1 MHSFFSPHITACNE
15 VSWYLTSFC
24 QQCWHPVLPV
34 HVSLWRVPD
43 HVTPGWFSIYIW
55 SHMIQNMFWTMSSRN
70 CNVAFLFSA
79 QLRGGP
85 NCVRWWRSQ
94 QALWHQD
101 QQRPGEGQR
110 RVEVSHQH
118 HHLHPPHD
126 QKDKRVVG
134 SELTELKANI
144 FRQPPSSYFHKSLSS
159 KADPHLRTSRNILKS
174 EFKKIRANFCD
185 KKQKIYQ

>member
-1 MHSFFSPHITACNE
+1 
-15 VSWYLTSFC
+15 
-24 QQCWHPVLPV
+24 
-34 HVSLWRVPD
+34 
-43 HVTPGWFSIYIW
+43 
-55 SHMIQNMFWTMSSRN
+55 MIQNMFWTMSSRN

-79 QLRGGP
+79 QLRGGS

-110 RVEVSHQH
+110 GVEVSCQH
-118 HHLHPPHD
+118 HHLHPPHQHPHD

-159 KADPHLRTSRNILKS
+159 KADPHLRTSRNILTS
-174 EFKKIRANFCD
+174 GFKKIVANLCEEEKNPENIWTIGFFQPLYLD
-185 KKQKIYQ
+185 FWFAFSIIFSKFV